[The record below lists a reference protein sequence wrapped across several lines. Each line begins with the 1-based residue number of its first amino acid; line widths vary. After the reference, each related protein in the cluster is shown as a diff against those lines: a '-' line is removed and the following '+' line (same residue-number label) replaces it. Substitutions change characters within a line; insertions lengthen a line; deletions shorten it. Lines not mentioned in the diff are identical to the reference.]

1 MNVFAGLY
9 QGIMQKVTQPW
20 IQIAVEEKGHT
31 EVKLGTKMVQKFRK
45 YNSQS
50 AVNQFIEIREFQVAY
65 RCQIGLKAERD
76 ITAFNNC
83 K

>member
-1 MNVFAGLY
+1 
-9 QGIMQKVTQPW
+9 
-20 IQIAVEEKGHT
+20 
-31 EVKLGTKMVQKFRK
+31 MVQKFRK
-45 YNSQS
+45 YSSQS

-83 K
+83 KEQMSLTRILTSVNQFLTAANRE